1 MRLTLVGFVVSLSLS
16 LMSATVIAN
25 NKANID
31 KKQAITLALAEY
43 AGKTLKVSE
52 ENTYFVV
59 RILQK
64 DGRIVDLKIDK
75 KTGKVKK
82 D

>member
-1 MRLTLVGFVVSLSLS
+1 MRLTLVGFVIVLNLSLIS
-16 LMSATVIAN
+16 VTTIASN
-25 NKANID
+25 ESNID

-52 ENTYFVV
+52 ENNFFVV

-64 DGRIVDLKIDK
+64 DGRIVDLKVDK

>member
-1 MRLTLVGFVVSLSLS
+1 MRLTLIGLIVGLSLS
-16 LMSATVIAN
+16 LVAATVIAS
-25 NKANID
+25 NKTNID
-31 KKQAITLALAEY
+31 KNQAITLALAEY

-64 DGRIVDLKIDK
+64 DGRIVDLKVDK
-75 KTGKVKK
+75 QTGKVKK

>member
-1 MRLTLVGFVVSLSLS
+1 MRLTLIGLIVGLSLS
-16 LMSATVIAN
+16 LVSATVIAS
-25 NKANID
+25 NKTNID
-31 KKQAITLALAEY
+31 KKQAITLALAKY
-43 AGKTLKVSE
+43 SGKTLKVSE

-59 RILQK
+59 RILQQ
-64 DGRIVDLKIDK
+64 DGRIVDLKVDK

>member
-1 MRLTLVGFVVSLSLS
+1 MRLTLVSFIIGLSLS
-16 LMSATVIAN
+16 LVSATISAS
-25 NKANID
+25 NKTNID
-31 KKQAITLALAEY
+31 KKQAITLALAKY

-64 DGRIVDLKIDK
+64 DGRIVDLKVDK
-75 KTGKVKK
+75 NTGKVKK